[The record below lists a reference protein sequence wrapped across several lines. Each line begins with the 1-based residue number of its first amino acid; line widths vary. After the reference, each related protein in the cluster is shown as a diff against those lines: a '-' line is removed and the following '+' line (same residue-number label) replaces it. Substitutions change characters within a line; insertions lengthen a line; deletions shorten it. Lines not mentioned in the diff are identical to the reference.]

1 MKKVFKGV
9 MLVLLAVF
17 IVVLGGCSKGNAE
30 DRAND
35 DIKWQ
40 FISPADLKKTVE
52 TKDTSDYQIL
62 DIQPKKDFAKG
73 HIPGSISVPAYPVDT
88 KELEKLVV
96 DSAAKFK
103 DSKNPIYVVCPG
115 GGGGA
120 KRSISL
126 LIDEGIDK
134 SRLYIVENGAK
145 KWPYKDDQKVWVTE

>member
-9 MLVLLAVF
+9 MLVFFAAFL
-17 IVVLGGCSKGNAE
+17 VVLGGCSKSNAE

-40 FISPADLKKTVE
+40 FISPADMKKVVQTE
-52 TKDTSDYQIL
+52 DTSNYQIL

-96 DSAAKFK
+96 DAA
-103 DSKNPIYVVCPG
+103 P
-115 GGGGA
+115 
-120 KRSISL
+120 
-126 LIDEGIDK
+126 
-134 SRLYIVENGAK
+134 
-145 KWPYKDDQKVWVTE
+145 KWCQTFDFTFDRRRHREITFVHCGKWREKMAV

>member
-9 MLVLLAVF
+9 MLVFFAAFL
-17 IVVLGGCSKGNAE
+17 VVLGGCSKSNAE

-40 FISPADLKKTVE
+40 FISPADMKKVVQTE
-52 TKDTSDYQIL
+52 DTSNYQIL

-96 DSAAKFK
+96 DAAPKFK
-103 DSKNPIYVVCPG
+103 DGKNPIYVVCPG

-126 LIDEGIDK
+126 LIDEGIAK

-145 KWPYKDDQKVWVTE
+145 KWPYKDDSTVWVAD